1 MICAN
6 CDGYV
11 PQGESAL
18 GLSTQGTLICAS
30 FKTMSRIINIVFAGM
45 TTFIEVRIANY
56 LYIAM
61 FLPNRLL
68 PEYGCESLFGG
79 NYRQRM
85 PRLAEVLIGTDFSPC
100 SSSLRDNCFV
110 LCSCDLGLFS
120 YAEIQVI
127 E

>member
-1 MICAN
+1 VICAD
-6 CDGYV
+6 CDAFV

-61 FLPNRLL
+61 FLPNKLL
-68 PEYGCESLFGG
+68 PEYGCESLFVGELSSTHATLCRSS
-79 NYRQRM
+79 NWD
-85 PRLAEVLIGTDFSPC
+85 RLLAMFFFT
-100 SSSLRDNCFV
+100 
-110 LCSCDLGLFS
+110 
-120 YAEIQVI
+120 A
-127 E
+127 